1 LVWQLQTTLAFDKQ
15 ARRFLRQHPE
25 LRSKFEEVLTQL
37 TLDPFDPALR
47 LHALAGKLEGMQAA
61 RINYKYRVVLV
72 LRIQGKT
79 ILLLDVGGH
88 DAVYR

>member
-1 LVWQLQTTLAFDKQ
+1 VVWQIQTTAAFDKQ
-15 ARRFLRQHPE
+15 ARRFLKQHPE
-25 LRSKFEEVLTQL
+25 LRGKFEEVLTQL
-37 TLDPFDPALR
+37 TLDPFEPGLR
-47 LHALAGKLEGMQAA
+47 LNALAGKLEGMQAV

-72 LRIQGKT
+72 LRIKGRA